1 MSHVDDTAKRRILH
15 PAIVALLTFI
25 AATEQ
30 ASAQMYC
37 DPWPAADI
45 AGKAATAAITANTT
59 AVVLM
64 TTESAIARDTLA
76 LQGFASQVSGN
87 LRGAITA
94 GVGLIAEAKSNQDT
108 QRRVQD
114 DRVAAIKAHQF
125 STPLCQAATGADI
138 GVALAQASMADQIL
152 VSQANARRTGG
163 YRRPE
168 SSKAPI
174 QAGTAAFQERRALFC
189 DPNDP
194 ACDGMVGKRPEGDRM
209 PGAVLAI
216 GRLENADDRAQA
228 AWVANNLTMPLPVPA
243 LTERQLAQPGGSE
256 LYLRRGG
263 WETQV
268 NLGKDL
274 TADIL
279 VSRRTPKAHAGYFNS
294 LSAEAGLP
302 QSRGDVSEEDMD
314 RMRYRDRFSDKFTS
328 RVASLDDPTVLAR
341 EWLILRAEDNAQA
354 YRWNNLLEQTLL
366 LNSSILSSI
375 VEPKLASGVK

>member
-1 MSHVDDTAKRRILH
+1 MPYCVSYRLLQLAGLALAGL
-15 PAIVALLTFI
+15 AIASP
-25 AATEQ
+25 EQ
-30 ASAQMYC
+30 ASAQMC
-37 DPWPAADI
+37 APPHSAEI
-45 AGKAATAAITANTT
+45 AGKLATAAINANTT

-64 TTESAIARDTLA
+64 TTESAIARETLA

-138 GVALAQASMADQIL
+138 GIAIAQASVADQIL
-152 VSQANARRTGG
+152 VSRANAHRTGG
-163 YRRPE
+163 YRRLE
-168 SSKAPI
+168 ASKTSAL
-174 QAGTAAFQERRALFC
+174 AGTAAFQERRALFC
-189 DPNDP
+189 DPSDP
-194 ACDGMVGKRPEGDRM
+194 ACDGTVGKRPEGDRM
-209 PGAVLAI
+209 PGAILAV
-216 GRLENADDRAQA
+216 GRLETADDRTQA
-228 AWVANNLTMPLPVPA
+228 AWLVNNLTMPLPVPA

-279 VSRRTPKAHAGYFNS
+279 LSRRTPKAHAGYFNS

-328 RVASLDDPTVLAR
+328 RVASLDDQTVLLR
-341 EWLILRAEDNAQA
+341 EWAMLRAEDNAQA
-354 YRWNNLLEQTLL
+354 YRQNNLLEQTLL
-366 LNSSILSSI
+366 LNSSILSSL
-375 VEPKLASGVK
+375 VEGKLMASGGK